1 MSLGRRARLLRVALV
16 LGNLS
21 PITVLAAQAPKLPP
35 VQCSLDVMNGRLVP
49 GGFLELISWA
59 ADPAS
64 GAPVA
69 NMDVWLDGS
78 VRGDVLLSGY
88 RPDVARYYA
97 RSDYLWSGWTATVS
111 LRDVAP
117 GMHSVDVLAGS
128 RSGEWVS
135 CGSRVFEVRSF
146 RGPVAEP
153 WERIGA
159 VLLARVIAFLLWLT
173 FVGWGAVRLWGSGP
187 TLLQS
192 ALLGLALLAVALEAG
207 AALRVR
213 PLAAALALTAL
224 SAILLAISLRVRRAR
239 LRRPKTGTVLT
250 LGAATLFAVVAG
262 YPLTQHGEGAV
273 LGQITDAAWECSV
286 ADSIARFG
294 WRVPSDVQGHLAT
307 VPSVWRQA
315 HFRAGAPYPL
325 AFLAQAFGVRA
336 HEVHSVLVLAG
347 GILVICASGA
357 LAMRI
362 LPGSTWGQLLAV
374 AMAASSSILIAG
386 LYTQHAGILLATVLF
401 LAFLFFLFLLVRS
414 PRAVSIGPVA
424 LTLAAA
430 WTVYPET
437 TPLWILA
444 SVLGLS
450 LAGSWNRA
458 RRAALRILLAALL
471 ACALNPFALARSIRF
486 GLETRQSP
494 ALATVASRTVFG
506 DVHYFPSLRVIA
518 GLEPYRL
525 DAPAPGGMLM
535 WHLRVVGVPLMLWML
550 GAGFLAATR
559 RERRILLLLLAPV
572 ALWLL
577 ANRLLEFPYGYS
589 KGLLHVAPLWSL
601 CFALLAVRAATS
613 RHPPIRFNWMKA
625 ASILAVALIATLS
638 AWSARHV
645 VRRAVRAVPGYDPA
659 FRILPDLA
667 RSVGR
672 SARIVVSEPFVPRR
686 EWVSYF
692 LGEYRV
698 FYSPEEVLA
707 TDHADHAYRLIDRS
721 SELTQIPVA
730 RAVASSDLFALVPF

>member
-1 MSLGRRARLLRVALV
+1 MSAGRGARLLRVALF
-16 LGNLS
+16 LGCLS
-21 PITVLAAQAPKLPP
+21 PITLLAAQAPKPPP
-35 VQCSLDVMNGRLVP
+35 VLCAIDVMNGRLVP

-69 NMDVWLDGS
+69 NMDVWMDGS

-88 RPDVARYYA
+88 RPDVARHYG
-97 RSDYLWSGWTATVS
+97 RSDYLWSGWTATIS
-111 LRDVAP
+111 LRDVPP
-117 GMHSVDVLAGS
+117 GTHTVELLAGS

-135 CGSRVFEVRSF
+135 CGSRVFAVRPF
-146 RGPVAEP
+146 RGPASEP
-153 WERIGA
+153 WETIGA
-159 VLLARVIAFLLWLT
+159 VLLSRVLAFLLWLT
-173 FVGWGAVRLWGSGP
+173 FVGWGAARLWGSGP

-192 ALLGLALLAVALEAG
+192 PLLGLALLAVALEAG

-213 PLAAALALTAL
+213 PLAAALALTVL

-239 LRRPKTGTVLT
+239 LRRPKMGTVLT

-273 LGQITDAAWECSV
+273 LGQITDAVWECSV

-294 WRVPSDVQGHLAT
+294 WTVPADVQGHLAT
-307 VPSVWRQA
+307 VPSVWRRA
-315 HFRAGAPYPL
+315 HFRAGVPYPL
-325 AFLAQAFGVRA
+325 ALLAQAFGVRS

-357 LAMRI
+357 LATRI
-362 LPGSTWGQLLAV
+362 LPGSTWGQLMAV
-374 AMAASSSILIAG
+374 AMISSSSILISG
-386 LYTQHAGILLATVLF
+386 LYSQHAGVLLATVLF
-401 LAFLFFLFLLVRS
+401 LAFLFYLVLLVRS

-430 WTVYPET
+430 WTLYPET

-444 SVLGLS
+444 SVLVLS
-450 LAGSWNRA
+450 IAVSWRRA

-471 ACALNPFALARSIRF
+471 ASALNPFALARSIRF
-486 GLETRQSP
+486 GLEARRSP
-494 ALATVASRTVFG
+494 ALATAASRTVFG
-506 DVHYFPSLRVIA
+506 DVHYFPSVRVIA

-525 DAPAPGGMLM
+525 DAPAPTGMLV
-535 WHLRVVGVPLMLWML
+535 WQLRFAAVPLLLWTL
-550 GAGFLAATR
+550 GAGLLAATR
-559 RERRILLLLLAPV
+559 RERRVLLLLLVPV

-601 CFALLAVRAATS
+601 CFALLAVRSAKP
-613 RHPPIRFNWMKA
+613 RHPPIGFDWRKA
-625 ASILAVALIATLS
+625 ASILAVALVATLS

-659 FRILPDLA
+659 FRILPDLV

-672 SARIVVSEPFVPRR
+672 DALIVVSEPFVPRR
-686 EWVSYF
+686 EWVAYF
-692 LGEYRV
+692 LGENRV
-698 FYSPEEVLA
+698 FFSPEEVLA
-707 TDHADHAYRLIDRS
+707 TDHAERAYRLIDRS
-721 SELTQIPVA
+721 SELTQIPVS